1 VPSPLIRFYT
11 KIQSGEDLE
20 KNVVKGV
27 GIVDESSCVLFK
39 FLSQETKSQSSFEQ
53 STVKMEGLDK
63 LLQTN

>member
-1 VPSPLIRFYT
+1 MSSKVLAFDDAGGMMS
-11 KIQSGEDLE
+11 
-20 KNVVKGV
+20 
-27 GIVDESSCVLFK
+27 VDESSCVLFK